1 MERLFLSVWIIS
13 IPWMLPERTSAQEYV
28 DRSGFALGGWIG
40 YGQMNVDA
48 ENVSRSSDGT
58 FAFGLSGGYAIT
70 SRVVLGME
78 INGWTLKAFD
88 TQDPSKGESV
98 SNVAFFINGFP
109 FHQLPLFIEGGG
121 GQLFYTNNSPDV
133 NGRDKGGAWFL
144 GSGYEVP
151 ISKSF
156 AFVPQIRYSQGN
168 FTGGDFHVVEL
179 SVGIRWY
186 SGKME

>member
-1 MERLFLSVWIIS
+1 
-13 IPWMLPERTSAQEYV
+13 
-28 DRSGFALGGWIG
+28 
-40 YGQMNVDA
+40 MNVNA
-48 ENVSRSSDGT
+48 ENVSRSSCGT

-70 SRVVLGME
+70 SRVVMGME
-78 INGWTLKAFD
+78 FNGWTLKAFD

-98 SNVAFFINGFP
+98 SNVAVFINVFP

-121 GQLFYTNNSPDV
+121 GQLFYTNNSPNV
-133 NGRDKGGAWFL
+133 NGRDKGGSWFL

-151 ISKSF
+151 ISESF
-156 AFVPQIRYSQGN
+156 VFVPQIRYGQGN